1 MEHGEAIEGLL
12 KWWHSRFGIVKGA
25 RNANVYKLAAAF
37 NTYGIPKED
46 ALAVCLRFEDP
57 SGPDPFTAREITATV
72 ASAYQR
78 TPHGTKQWTPKR
90 KAHHPAAPIL
100 EDRVQA
106 FVRRHHLE
114 HFVEA
119 LDLDLDRA
127 RICPTGDE

>member
-12 KWWHSRFGIVKGA
+12 KWWHRRFGIVKGA
-25 RNANVYKLAAAF
+25 RNANVYRLAAAF
-37 NTYGIPKED
+37 NAYGIPKEY
-46 ALAVCLRFEDP
+46 ALAVCLGFEDL

-78 TPHGTKQWTPKR
+78 TPHATKQWTPR
-90 KAHHPAAPIL
+90 RTEHQPAPPIP

-114 HFVEA
+114 HFVKE

-127 RICPTGDE
+127 RIFPTGEH